1 MKMNS
6 YIKKLYKKFLY
17 GNITQDEFMEM
28 RHFVNEINDDELSN
42 AICEE
47 WNENILTGSMD
58 DTVKNDIRDK
68 LNFYIEC
75 DKKKI
80 RRSRLFKVAAVLVPF
95 IVIGT
100 VLMFIFLQPT
110 ESGSMIVSVDPGN
123 KALVTLPDQTK
134 VWLNANSHLEYS
146 QADRKLR
153 HVTLTGEAF
162 FKVAEDKSKPFI
174 VSVNM
179 LEVEVLGTSFN
190 VKAREYLDATE
201 VSLVEGSIK
210 LRSSNLSHDY
220 YLKPNEKAT
229 FSNTSNQLQI
239 MHTDNDLE
247 TAWMYNRLKFSSERF
262 ADVLIR
268 LEEWYGVKI
277 LNNYPDIS
285 NDLISGTFREERIEN
300 ALQALQIQYQNLQF
314 KRQKDTIVIYK
325 N

>member
-17 GNITQDEFMEM
+17 GNITRDEFMEM
-28 RHFVNEINDDELSN
+28 RHFMNEIDDDDLSDVM
-42 AICEE
+42 CEE
-47 WNENILTGSMD
+47 WNENILSGCMD
-58 DTVKNDIRDK
+58 ATIKDDIRNK

-75 DKKKI
+75 DKKEI
-80 RRSRLFKVAAVLVPF
+80 RRSRLFKVAAVFVPF
-95 IVIGT
+95 IVVGT
-100 VLMFIFLQPT
+100 VLMFIFLQSN
-110 ESGSMIVSVDPGN
+110 ESGSMIVSVEPGN
-123 KALVTLPDQTK
+123 KAMVTLPDQSK

-146 QADRKLR
+146 QADNNLR
-153 HVTLTGEAF
+153 HVTLMGEAF

-174 VSVNM
+174 VSVNK

-201 VSLVEGSIK
+201 ISLVEGSIK
-210 LRSSNLSHDY
+210 LRSNDLSHDY

-229 FSNTSNQLQI
+229 FSKTTNQLQI

-277 LNNYPDIS
+277 MNNYPDMS

-314 KRQKDTIVIYK
+314 KRQKDTIVIYR